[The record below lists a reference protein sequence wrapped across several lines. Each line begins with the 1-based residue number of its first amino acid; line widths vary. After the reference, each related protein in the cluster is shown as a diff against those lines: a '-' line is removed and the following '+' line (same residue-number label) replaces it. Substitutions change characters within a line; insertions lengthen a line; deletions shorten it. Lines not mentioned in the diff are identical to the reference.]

1 MKRWQGQ
8 ALVEFTVA
16 ATVFALLLLGTVW
29 IFRLHEIQ
37 RQAVLSARAAA
48 FTATW
53 MHGREAIDRAQARLR
68 RLHFEQAGWTDPTG
82 NEAMPA
88 DEQAV
93 TLRVAQGA
101 PPGTAASAVQF
112 AMTPLRAVG
121 GFLGSGFDLPMD
133 RQATATVDVVVEPVA
148 RLPEPMASLRLTMS
162 ERLSLLGD
170 TWAATGPADVASR
183 AAGLVPTNLL
193 RTPGIWLKPFLLP
206 LSLIEPAVNRLCL
219 GLIEPDVVPRDR
231 LAGGLPTAPQPGDP
245 GCH

>member
-1 MKRWQGQ
+1 MNRVQGQ

-16 ATVFALLLLGTVW
+16 AAVFAVLLLGTVW
-29 IFRLHEIQ
+29 TFRLHEIQ
-37 RQAVLSARAAA
+37 RQAVLSARTAA

-53 MHGREAIDRAQARLR
+53 MQGRESLDSAQARLR
-68 RLHFEQAGWTDPTG
+68 RLHFEQAGWSDPTG

-88 DEQAV
+88 EEQAV
-93 TLRVAQGA
+93 TLRLAQGM
-101 PPGTAASAVQF
+101 PPGTAPSAVNI
-112 AMTPLRAVG
+112 AMAPLRAVG
-121 GFLGSGFDLPMD
+121 GFLGSGFDLSME
-133 RQATATVDVVVEPVA
+133 RQATATVEVVAEPIA
-148 RLPEPMASLRLTMS
+148 RLPEPMASLRLSWS

-170 TWAATGPADVASR
+170 SWASSGPAEVASR
-183 AAGLVPTNLL
+183 TAGLAPTNLL

-231 LAGGLPTAPQPGDP
+231 LAGGLATAAQPGER